1 MSKYDD
7 SGILF
12 KNDRKEKDTHP
23 DYQGSATI
31 DGIEYW
37 MSSWVKKSDK
47 GSFMTFSFKPKQQ
60 QQPIPQH
67 QPMRQQQ
74 PRQQQ
79 PRQQQEEEFDDDTP
93 F

>member
-37 MSSWVKKSDK
+37 MSSWIKKGDR
-47 GSFMTFSFKPKQQ
+47 GSFMTFSFKPKDEQKHQ
-60 QQPIPQH
+60 PQRQQP
-67 QPMRQQQ
+67 
-74 PRQQQ
+74 
-79 PRQQQEEEFDDDTP
+79 QQQEEDLDDDIP